1 MLFVCFL
8 VMFDS
13 FSVKPQEVP
22 LPGTFINPAF
32 QVAHHLWWVKF
43 SSNLFHFLKWWPVY
57 WLGAFVTVK
66 WIVVI
71 DWLCPRA
78 VWGGVR
84 TNENWCSWGWWL
96 LALSHDVLYAYR
108 LLQAGILLSRRAL
121 TCWDLLGIQD
131 HPMSWLLDGCTNQ
144 IKVFRHMHFLTMAEV
159 DCWCI
164 HTTLSKHTQCNWS

>member
-13 FSVKPQEVP
+13 FSVEPQEVP
-22 LPGTFINPAF
+22 LPDTFINPAF

-43 SSNLFHFLKWWPVY
+43 RSNLFNFLKWWPMY

-71 DWLCPRA
+71 DWLCRRA

-84 TNENWCSWGWWL
+84 ANENWCSWGWWL
-96 LALSHDVLYAYR
+96 LALSHDLLYAYR
-108 LLQAGILLSRRAL
+108 LLQAGLFAKQESS
-121 TCWDLLGIQD
+121 DLLRFVGHSRPSNVLAFRWLYQSNQSRQTYAFS
-131 HPMSWLLDGCTNQ
+131 HNGWGWLL
-144 IKVFRHMHFLTMAEV
+144 V
-159 DCWCI
+159 
-164 HTTLSKHTQCNWS
+164 HTYNFK